1 MSEFIAA
8 NTTAMLLVA
17 VGTGV
22 LASVLAIV
30 AISRINAAVKP
41 FSMVKDGSED
51 PAELLPAILQTVE
64 KTEVGLQNLT
74 ARLNEHLENSRVFF
88 RAVSLIRYDAFDDI
102 GGKQSYSICLLDAD
116 KNGILLTY
124 LTSINTTRS
133 YAVAIESGEAGR
145 ELSEEEG
152 RALAEAVAGNRTAAV
167 N

>member
-8 NTTAMLLVA
+8 NTTAMITVA

-22 LASVLAIV
+22 VAFILAIV

-41 FSMVKDGSED
+41 FSMVKDASD
-51 PAELLPAILQTVE
+51 NPADLLPAIMQTVE
-64 KTEVGLQNLT
+64 KTEAGLQNLT
-74 ARLNEHLENSRVFF
+74 ARLNEHLENSRLFF
-88 RAVSLIRYDAFDDI
+88 KSISLIRYDAFDDI

-124 LTSINTTRS
+124 LTSINATRS
-133 YAVAIESGEAGR
+133 YAVAIDTGQAAR

-152 RALAEAVAGNRTAAV
+152 RALAEAVAGNRSV
-167 N
+167 IVD

>member
-8 NTTAMLLVA
+8 NTTTMLVVA

-30 AISRINAAVKP
+30 AISRINAAVRP
-41 FSMVKDGSED
+41 FRVVKDGSED
-51 PAELLPAILQTVE
+51 PAQLLPAILQTVE
-64 KTEVGLQNLT
+64 KAEIDLQNLT

-88 RAVSLIRYDAFDDI
+88 KSVSLVRYDAFEDI

-124 LTSINTTRS
+124 LTSINATRS
-133 YAVAIESGEAGR
+133 YAVAIESGKAGR

-152 RALAEAVAGNRTAAV
+152 QALAESVAGNRPAV
-167 N
+167 VN